1 MKTNYHYGILNRTL
15 VMYHLNKND
24 YREIKEYAGNSTYAQ

>member
-15 VMYHLNKND
+15 MYLNNKLNLMND
-24 YREIKEYAGNSTYAQ
+24 MNIYIKCNF